1 MNDRKAKWIKVL
13 FPGKVGNV
21 LTSPPYLGNLSFS
34 METAPCWNMPIH
46 LSIWE
51 QIFTSLLSTHR
62 SANDASI
69 LLCFFLNIYNGKSLF
84 PPTLFLKTSG
94 WPANINQPAS
104 QAEAIANSFHFHR
117 ILEEGRKLKSTF
129 LDSLEA
135 KVLDAIYILPTRCL
149 CWQHRSLK
157 PWELDSIFH
166 IPQLQGCKK
175 IEEGGR

>member
-1 MNDRKAKWIKVL
+1 MFWQAL
-13 FPGKVGNV
+13 
-21 LTSPPYLGNLSFS
+21 LTLGICHSPWKLLHV
-34 METAPCWNMPIH
+34 ETCLYISQSESRSSH
-46 LSIWE
+46 LCSQHIGV
-51 QIFTSLLSTHR
+51 QMMHPFY
-62 SANDASI
+62 
-69 LLCFFLNIYNGKSLF
+69 CVFFLNIYNGKSLF

-94 WPANINQPAS
+94 WPANISQPAS